1 MKPSIRILAVLAA
14 GALGAAVA
22 AHAQMPSE
30 PPASDS
36 RAQRGVINPSPGPD
50 DARIAR
56 PPQRADVEFVD
67 QAGLAGKSVMQA
79 SRLALE
85 KSTSSD
91 VRAFAKRMVD
101 DQGKAND
108 RLHQLAARKG
118 VPMPA
123 ARIVDPDVDVL
134 HDMSGRD
141 FDAAYVAAVGP
152 DAQRNAIRLFEDEA
166 RAGRD
171 PDLRAFAEA
180 TLPVLRHHLT
190 MAQALARKVG
200 AP

>member
-1 MKPSIRILAVLAA
+1 MKPSIRTLAVLAA
-14 GALGAAVA
+14 GALGAYAST
-22 AHAQMPSE
+22 AQMQGA

-36 RAQRGVINPSPGPD
+36 HVPGGIIDTSPGPG

-56 PPQRADVEFVD
+56 PPQPADAEFVD
-67 QAGLAGKSVMQA
+67 RAGLAGKSEMQA

-85 KSTSSD
+85 KSPSPD

-101 DQGKAND
+101 DHGRTND
-108 RLHQLAARKG
+108 QLQQLAARKG
-118 VPMPA
+118 VPTQA
-123 ARIVDPDVDVL
+123 GRIVDPDVEALRDR
-134 HDMSGRD
+134 SGRD
-141 FDAAYVAAVGP
+141 FDDAYVAVVGP
-152 DAQRNAIRLFEDEA
+152 DVHRNAIRLFEDEA
-166 RAGRD
+166 RDGRD